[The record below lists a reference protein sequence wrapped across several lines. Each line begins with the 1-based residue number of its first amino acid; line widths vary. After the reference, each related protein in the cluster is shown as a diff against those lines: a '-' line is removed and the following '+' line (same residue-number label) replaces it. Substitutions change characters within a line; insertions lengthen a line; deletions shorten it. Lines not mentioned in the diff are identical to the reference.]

1 MPIPRPIIAE
11 IRDRVDLS
19 ALVGRYVRLKSQGSK
34 TIGLCP
40 FHQEKTPSFHVSNF
54 KKNYH
59 CFGCGVH
66 GDCFSFLME
75 LEGLSFV
82 QAVKELGESVGMQ
95 VEDRALTQEEKTA
108 INRKA
113 TLHDVNKEA
122 ANWFHHLLLTD
133 PAAADARKYLKKRGI
148 KEETIRRSLLGYAPD
163 SFDALINH
171 LHKVGYREEL
181 AVRAALAKRGKSGK
195 VYSAFRN
202 RIIFPIFD
210 VRNRPIAFGG
220 RALSE
225 DDPAKYLNSAA
236 YELYDKSRVLYGLNW
251 ARNAIQRKN
260 RMLIVEGY
268 FDVLSLH
275 QAGFE
280 EAVASCGTALRSTH
294 LSAVKSLVSTVF
306 ALFDGDEPGLK
317 AAEKSL
323 PTFMDAGLEARFLSL
338 PEGLDPDDFIQQNG
352 AEAFQKALDRSV
364 PLLELVIQRAAS
376 RHGTGAQGRK
386 NAVDELLP
394 LLRRVDG
401 LLQSSLIIRCS
412 ELLGVS
418 EAALRQAVGRPGP
431 QDFNQRRGAAS
442 EPQQERPWVGNTV
455 LNQLLWL
462 LIHNPDA
469 VRPHLEGL
477 DLDLLFERESVRKAA
492 DLLCSG
498 EAFQNVIDQLD
509 DPDLCRVLSAAAS
522 KEDIIS
528 PDKASHAAKQILAKL
543 EAAHIKSKIQ
553 RLHLQI
559 NQTDPREY
567 AEKFME
573 LVTEKSAL
581 QKKVQLLLRIIHQSS
596 SSEKR
601 KS

>member
-1 MPIPRPIIAE
+1 
-11 IRDRVDLS
+11 VDLS
-19 ALVGRYVRLKSQGSK
+19 ALIGRYVRLKNQGSK

-66 GDCFSFLME
+66 GDCFAFLME

-95 VEDRALTQEEKTA
+95 VEDRALTPEEKTA
-108 INRKA
+108 IHRKA
-113 TLHDVNKEA
+113 TLHDVNKA
-122 ANWFHHLLLTD
+122 AADWFHHLLLTD
-133 PAAADARKYLKKRGI
+133 TAAAEARKYLKKRGM
-148 KEETIRRSLLGYAPD
+148 KDETIRRSQIGYAPD
-163 SFDALINH
+163 SYDALLNH
-171 LHKVGYREEL
+171 LHKTGFREEL
-181 AVRAALAKRGKSGK
+181 AVRAALAKRSKTGK

-202 RIIFPIFD
+202 RIMFPIFD

-220 RALSE
+220 RALS
-225 DDPAKYLNSAA
+225 DDEPAKYLNSAS

-280 EAVASCGTALRSTH
+280 EAVASCGTALRSSH
-294 LSAVKSLVSTVF
+294 LSAVKSLVSTVY

-338 PEGLDPDDFIQQNG
+338 PDGLDPDDFIQERG
-352 AEAFQKALDRSV
+352 TEAFQSALDRSV
-364 PLLELVIQRAAS
+364 PLLELVIQRAAG

-418 EAALRQAVGRPGP
+418 EAALRQAIGRSAP
-431 QDFNQRRGAAS
+431 QEHRYNDSQEQVSR
-442 EPQQERPWVGNTV
+442 ERPWVGNTV

-462 LIHNPDA
+462 LIHNPEA
-469 VRPHLEGL
+469 VQPHLVDFNFEHLSERQSVGKAVT
-477 DLDLLFERESVRKAA
+477 LLAQGQPFAEVLA
-492 DLLCSG
+492 
-498 EAFQNVIDQLD
+498 QLE

-522 KEDIIS
+522 KEGLII
-528 PDKASHAAKQILAKL
+528 PEKAGRAAKQMVAKL
-543 EAAHIKSKIQ
+543 QVAHLKSQIQ
-553 RLHLQI
+553 RLHLI
-559 NQTDPREY
+559 ISQTDPKEY

-573 LVTEKSAL
+573 LVTNRSAL
-581 QKKVQLLLRIIHQSS
+581 QKKVQTLLKIIHQSS
-596 SSEKR
+596 ASEKE

>member
-11 IRDRVDLS
+11 IRDRVDLA
-19 ALVGRYVRLKSQGSK
+19 ALVGRYVRLKNQGSK
-34 TIGLCP
+34 TVGLCP

-66 GDCFSFLME
+66 GDCFAFLME

-82 QAVKELGESVGMQ
+82 QAVKELGESVGIP

-108 INRKA
+108 IHRKA
-113 TLHDVNKEA
+113 TLHDVNKA
-122 ANWFHHLLLTD
+122 AAAWFHHLLLTD
-133 PAAADARKYLKKRGI
+133 PSAAEARKYLKKRGM
-148 KEETIRRSLLGYAPD
+148 KEETIRRSQIGYAPD
-163 SFDALINH
+163 SYDALLNH
-171 LHKVGYREEL
+171 LHKAGFREEL
-181 AVRAALAKRGKSGK
+181 AVRSALAKRGNSGK

-202 RIIFPIFD
+202 RIMFPIFD
-210 VRNRPIAFGG
+210 IRNRPIAFGG
-220 RALSE
+220 RALSNDE
-225 DDPAKYLNSAA
+225 PAKYLNSAS

-280 EAVASCGTALRSTH
+280 EAVASCGTALRSSH
-294 LSAVKSLVSTVF
+294 LSGVRSLVSTVY

-323 PTFMDAGLEARFLSL
+323 PIFMDAGLEARFLSL
-338 PEGLDPDDFIQQNG
+338 PDGLDPDDFIQEKG
-352 AEAFQKALDRSV
+352 AEAFQAALDRSV
-364 PLLELVIQRAAS
+364 PLLELVLQRTAG
-376 RHGTGAQGRK
+376 RHGSGAQGRK

-394 LLRRVDG
+394 LLRKVDG

-418 EAALRQAVGRPGP
+418 EAALRQAIGLAAP
-431 QDFNQRRGAAS
+431 QDYGRQHPDAP
-442 EPQQERPWVGNTV
+442 PQQERPWVGNTV

-462 LIHNPDA
+462 LIHNPEA
-469 VRPHLEGL
+469 VSPHLENF
-477 DLDLLFERESVRKAA
+477 DLARLSERESVCSAVT
-492 DLLCSG
+492 LLAKG
-498 EAFQNVIDQLD
+498 QAFAEVLDQLN

-522 KEDIIS
+522 KEDIIH
-528 PDKASHAAKQILAKL
+528 PEKASHAAKQMLAKL
-543 EAAHIKSKIQ
+543 EVDHLKSQIQ

-559 NQTDPREY
+559 NQTDPKEY
-567 AEKFME
+567 AEKFMN
-573 LVTEKSAL
+573 LVTERSDL
-581 QKKVQLLLRIIHQSS
+581 QKKVQLLLKIIHQSS
-596 SSEKR
+596 NREK
-601 KS
+601 KKP